1 MNTETKNCQ
10 SCKKD
15 FLIEP
20 DDFSFYEQMHVP
32 PPTWCPKCRMVRRLA
47 WQGYRFLYKRTCDFS
62 NEMVISTIPPDSPH
76 KVYKQDI
83 WWSDTWDPK
92 SYGRDYDPN
101 RPFFDQW
108 KDLMLAVPMPALMT
122 EYSTMIGSDYC
133 NAAATL
139 KNCYLCFKFDE
150 SEECGY
156 CNTGTALKNSFDVS
170 FSNFCELC
178 YESTN
183 LNKCYQVFFSQ
194 DCEDSHDIWF
204 SRDLV
209 GCNDCVGCVN
219 LRKKSYYIFNQ
230 PYSKEEY
237 QTLVTQYGFDTVK
250 SIEEFKTKAQ
260 EFMLTQP
267 RRQFH
272 GYKNQDISGDYIYT
286 SKNTKDSYM
295 VRNSENLRYCQLL
308 KAGDVHNAMD
318 YTTFGLNAEWIYE
331 CGWVGIQVNNV
342 KFSIWCYKS
351 HDLEYCFGCHG
362 AGNLFGCVGIRTG
375 EYCILNKQYSKEEY
389 GVLMEKIK
397 ASMKEYGE
405 MLPISLCPWPYN
417 ESNAYEWFPITK
429 DQALAQG
436 FAWRDEDAR
445 EYKPASIQL
454 PDHIKDVNDEIL
466 KEILKCDQCG
476 RNYQI
481 IGKELQFLKRFNLP
495 IPRHCPLCRDR
506 ARIKQLNPIEIY
518 QRQCAKCSKAIQTS
532 YAPNRPEIV
541 YCEECYQ
548 QEVS

>member
-1 MNTETKNCQ
+1 
-10 SCKKD
+10 
-15 FLIEP
+15 
-20 DDFSFYEQMHVP
+20 
-32 PPTWCPKCRMVRRLA
+32 
-47 WQGYRFLYKRTCDFS
+47 
-62 NEMVISTIPPDSPH
+62 MVISTIPPDSPH